1 MCERCHELAIQ
12 TRTLG
17 EVVVTSLVL
26 QLWQSNAAV
35 PQLAATPFMLAASA
49 AAMDWPVEIH
59 ALGASVELFVR
70 EHAARH
76 QPVAPL
82 NRPLSAYIEDA
93 TRSGAQVYLCSTA
106 MRDRGLQPTDMLE
119 GCQTIIGMVTMLER
133 LAQPGTTV
141 LTY

>member
-1 MCERCHELAIQ
+1 M
-12 TRTLG
+12 
-17 EVVVTSLVL
+17 TSLVL
-26 QLWQSNAAV
+26 QLWQSHANV

-70 EHAARH
+70 DNAARH

-93 TRSGAQVYLCSTA
+93 IRAGATVYLCSTA
-106 MRDRGLQPTDMLE
+106 MRDRGLAPTDMLE
-119 GCQTIIGMVTMLER
+119 GCQSVIGMVTMLER
-133 LAQPGTTV
+133 VAQPGTTV

>member
-1 MCERCHELAIQ
+1 M
-12 TRTLG
+12 
-17 EVVVTSLVL
+17 TSLVL
-26 QLWQSNAAV
+26 QLWQTSAAA

-70 EHAARH
+70 DNAARH
-76 QPVAPL
+76 QVVAPL

-93 TRSGAQVYLCSTA
+93 ARSGVKVFLCSTA
-106 MRDRGLQPTDMLE
+106 MRDRGLVPEDMLE
-119 GCQTIIGMVTMLER
+119 ECQSMLGMVTMLER
-133 LAQPGTTV
+133 VAQPDTTV

>member
-1 MCERCHELAIQ
+1 MTA
-12 TRTLG
+12 
-17 EVVVTSLVL
+17 LVL
-26 QLWQSNAAV
+26 QLWQTSAAT

-70 EHAARH
+70 DNAARH
-76 QPVAPL
+76 QVVAPL

-93 TRSGAQVYLCSTA
+93 TRSGVRVYLCSTA
-106 MRDRGLQPTDMLE
+106 MRDRGLVPEDMLE
-119 GCQTIIGMVTMLER
+119 GCQSVRGMVTMLER
-133 LAQPGTTV
+133 VAQASTTV

>member
-1 MCERCHELAIQ
+1 M
-12 TRTLG
+12 
-17 EVVVTSLVL
+17 TSLVL
-26 QLWQSNAAV
+26 QLWQSSTAA

-70 EHAARH
+70 DNAARH
-76 QPVAPL
+76 QTVAPL

-93 TRSGAQVYLCSTA
+93 TRSGVRVYLCSTA
-106 MRDRGLQPTDMLE
+106 MRDRGLEPTDMLE
-119 GCQTIIGMVTMLER
+119 GCQSVLGMVTMLER
-133 LAQPGTTV
+133 LAQVDTTV

>member
-1 MCERCHELAIQ
+1 M
-12 TRTLG
+12 
-17 EVVVTSLVL
+17 TSLVL
-26 QLWQSNAAV
+26 QLWQTNAAA

-70 EHAARH
+70 DNAARH
-76 QPVAPL
+76 QTVAPL

-93 TRSGAQVYLCSTA
+93 TRSGVKVYLCSTA
-106 MRDRGLQPTDMLE
+106 MRDRGLELTDMLE
-119 GCQTIIGMVTMLER
+119 GCQSVLGMVTMLER
-133 LAQPGTTV
+133 LAQVGTTV

>member
-1 MCERCHELAIQ
+1 M
-12 TRTLG
+12 
-17 EVVVTSLVL
+17 TSLVL
-26 QLWQSNAAV
+26 QLWQSSTAA

-70 EHAARH
+70 DNAARH
-76 QPVAPL
+76 QTVAPL

-93 TRSGAQVYLCSTA
+93 TRSGVKIYLCSTA
-106 MRDRGLQPTDMLE
+106 MRDRGLEPTDMLE
-119 GCQTIIGMVTMLER
+119 ECQSVLGMVTMLER
-133 LAQPGTTV
+133 LATVGTAV

>member
-1 MCERCHELAIQ
+1 M
-12 TRTLG
+12 
-17 EVVVTSLVL
+17 TSLVL
-26 QLWQSNAAV
+26 QLWQTSAAA

-70 EHAARH
+70 DNAARH
-76 QPVAPL
+76 QTVAPL

-93 TRSGAQVYLCSTA
+93 TRSGVRVYLCSTA
-106 MRDRGLQPTDMLE
+106 LRDRGLEPTDMLE
-119 GCQTIIGMVTMLER
+119 GCQSVLGMVTMLER
-133 LAQPGTTV
+133 LAQVDTTV

>member
-1 MCERCHELAIQ
+1 M
-12 TRTLG
+12 
-17 EVVVTSLVL
+17 TSLVL
-26 QLWQSNAAV
+26 QLWQTSTAS

-70 EHAARH
+70 DSAARH
-76 QPVAPL
+76 QAVAPL

-93 TRSGAQVYLCSTA
+93 TRSGAKVYLCSTA
-106 MRDRGLQPTDMLE
+106 MRDRGLEPTDMLE
-119 GCQTIIGMVTMLER
+119 GCQTVIGMVTMLER
-133 LAQPGTTV
+133 VAQTDTTV

>member
-1 MCERCHELAIQ
+1 M
-12 TRTLG
+12 
-17 EVVVTSLVL
+17 TSLVL
-26 QLWQSNAAV
+26 QLWQSSTAV

-70 EHAARH
+70 DNAARH
-76 QPVAPL
+76 QTVAPL

-93 TRSGAQVYLCSTA
+93 TRSGVKVHLCSTA
-106 MRDRGLQPTDMLE
+106 MRDRGFEPTDMLE
-119 GCQTIIGMVTMLER
+119 GCQSVLGMVTMLER
-133 LAQPGTTV
+133 LVQADTTV

>member
-1 MCERCHELAIQ
+1 M
-12 TRTLG
+12 
-17 EVVVTSLVL
+17 TSIVL
-26 QLWQSNAAV
+26 QLWQSSTAA

-70 EHAARH
+70 NNTARH
-76 QPVAPL
+76 YAVAPL

-93 TRSGAQVYLCSTA
+93 TRSGVKVYLCSTA
-106 MRDRGLQPTDMLE
+106 MRDRGLEPEAMIE
-119 GCQTIIGMVTMLER
+119 GCQSVIGMVAMLER
-133 LAQPGTTV
+133 VAQTDTTV

>member
-1 MCERCHELAIQ
+1 M
-12 TRTLG
+12 
-17 EVVVTSLVL
+17 TSLVL
-26 QLWQSNAAV
+26 QLWQSSTAA

-70 EHAARH
+70 DNAARH
-76 QPVAPL
+76 QTVAPL

-93 TRSGAQVYLCSTA
+93 TRSGVKIYLCSTA
-106 MRDRGLQPTDMLE
+106 MRDRGLEPTDMLE
-119 GCQTIIGMVTMLER
+119 ECQSVLGMVTMLER
-133 LAQPGTTV
+133 LAQVGTTV